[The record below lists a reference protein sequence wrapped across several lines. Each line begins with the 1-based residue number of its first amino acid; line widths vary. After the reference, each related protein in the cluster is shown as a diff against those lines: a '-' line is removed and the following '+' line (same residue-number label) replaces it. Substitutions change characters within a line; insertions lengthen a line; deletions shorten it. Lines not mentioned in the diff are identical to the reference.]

1 VTSVA
6 EDLNYIEGV
15 FGNRNHGGSILLLHT
30 GDNDV
35 HWLRNNLPVLRG
47 FRYNQ
52 QDVYTITGLSRG
64 FNDG

>member
-1 VTSVA
+1 
-6 EDLNYIEGV
+6 
-15 FGNRNHGGSILLLHT
+15 LLLHT

-35 HWLRNNLPVLRG
+35 HWLRNNLPILRG

-64 FNDG
+64 FND